1 MKTIN
6 LFILAALAAALAGCD
21 TPEADHPERGARER
35 TTTTTTSETVQR
47 TPVDAGTTTTTVQHY

>member
-6 LFILAALAAALAGCD
+6 LFILVALTAALSGCD
-21 TPEADHPERGARER
+21 TPEADHPERGGRER